1 MEELKIPRIHY
12 LTRGQGTPLMLVHG
26 FPLNHTIWNETAALL
41 EDQAQVILPDL
52 PGHGQ
57 SPVVEPVTMDSMADG
72 LAAILDALGIEKVV
86 LAGQS
91 MGGYVCLAFARRH
104 PQRLAGLGLVCTQAA
119 ADSPEKRQA
128 RLAQA
133 EQTLAEGNQRVAES
147 MSTLLTNRPEMA
159 AGLKH
164 LMSSTPAAGMAAA
177 MRAMA
182 ERAEMGDFL
191 PQISVPAL
199 VMAGLAD
206 VIIPVER
213 AREMAASLPDA
224 RLVELEGVGH
234 SPMME
239 APQATA
245 EALLGLLKRAQG
257 A

>member
-1 MEELKIPRIHY
+1 MEELKTPWIHY
-12 LTRGQGTPLMLVHG
+12 VTLGQGTPLMLVHG

-41 EDQAQVILPDL
+41 EDGAQVILPDL

-57 SPVVEPVTMDSMADG
+57 SPVVEPVSMDSMADG

-119 ADSPEKRQA
+119 ADSPEKQLA

-133 EQTLAEGNQRVAES
+133 EQTLTEGNQRVAES
-147 MSTLLTNRPEMA
+147 MSTVLTNRPEMA
-159 AGLKH
+159 TELRR
-164 LMSSTPAAGMAAA
+164 LMSTTPAAGMAAA

-182 ERAEMGDFL
+182 ERAEMSAFL

-199 VMAGLAD
+199 VIAGLAD
-206 VIIPVER
+206 AIIPVER

-224 RLVELEGVGH
+224 QLVELEGVGH

-245 EALLGLLKRAQG
+245 EALLGLLKRAQS

>member
-1 MEELKIPRIHY
+1 MEELKTPLIHY
-12 LTRGQGTPLMLVHG
+12 VTRGQGTPLMLVHG

-41 EDQAQVILPDL
+41 EDAAQLILPDL

-57 SPVVEPVTMDSMADG
+57 SPVVEPVSMDSMADG
-72 LAAILDALGIEKVV
+72 LAAILDALAIEKVV

-119 ADSPEKRQA
+119 ADSPEKRLA

-133 EQTLAEGNQRVAES
+133 EQTLAEGNLRVAES
-147 MSTLLTNRPEMA
+147 MSTVLTNRPEMA
-159 AGLKH
+159 ADLRR
-164 LMSSTPAAGMAAA
+164 LMSTTPAAGMAAA

-182 ERAEMGDFL
+182 ERAEMSAFL

-199 VMAGLAD
+199 VIAGLAD
-206 VIIPVER
+206 AIIPVER

-224 RLVELEGVGH
+224 QLVELEGVGH

-245 EALLGLLKRAQG
+245 EALLGLLKRAQS

>member
-1 MEELKIPRIHY
+1 MEELKIPQLHY
-12 LTRGQGTPLMLVHG
+12 VTRGQGTPLMLVHG

-41 EDQAQVILPDL
+41 EDEVRVILPDL

-104 PQRLAGLGLVCTQAA
+104 SQRLAGLGLVCTQAA

-133 EQTLAEGNQRVAES
+133 EQTLAEGSQRVVES
-147 MSTLLTNRPEMA
+147 MSAVLTNRPEMA
-159 AGLKH
+159 AGMRS
-164 LMSSTPAAGMAAA
+164 LMSTTPAAGMAAA
-177 MRAMA
+177 LRAMA
-182 ERAEMGDFL
+182 ERAEMSAFL

-199 VMAGLAD
+199 VIAGLAD
-206 VIIPVER
+206 AIIPVDR

-224 RLVELEGVGH
+224 QLVELAGVGH

-257 A
+257 E

>member
-1 MEELKIPRIHY
+1 MEELKIPQLHY
-12 LTRGQGTPLMLVHG
+12 VTRGQGTPLMLVHG

-41 EDQAQVILPDL
+41 EDEVRVILPDL

-57 SPVVEPVTMDSMADG
+57 SPVAEPVTMDSMADG

-104 PQRLAGLGLVCTQAA
+104 SQRLAGLGLVCTQAA

-128 RLAQA
+128 RLDQA
-133 EQTLAEGNQRVAES
+133 EQTLAEGSQRVVES
-147 MSTLLTNRPEMA
+147 MSAVLTNRPEMA
-159 AGLKH
+159 EGLKH

-177 MRAMA
+177 LRAMA
-182 ERAEMGDFL
+182 ERAEMSAFL

-206 VIIPVER
+206 AIIPVER

-224 RLVELEGVGH
+224 QLVELAGVGH

-257 A
+257 E

>member
-1 MEELKIPRIHY
+1 MEELKIPQLHY
-12 LTRGQGTPLMLVHG
+12 VTRGQGTPLMLVHG

-41 EDQAQVILPDL
+41 EDEVRVILPDL

-57 SPVVEPVTMDSMADG
+57 SPVAEPVTMDSMADG

-104 PQRLAGLGLVCTQAA
+104 SQRLAGLGLVCTQAA

-133 EQTLAEGNQRVAES
+133 EQTLAEGSQRVVES
-147 MSTLLTNRPEMA
+147 MSAVLTNRPEMA
-159 AGLKH
+159 AGMRS
-164 LMSSTPAAGMAAA
+164 LMSTTPAAGMAAA
-177 MRAMA
+177 LRAMA
-182 ERAEMGDFL
+182 ERAEMSAFL

-199 VMAGLAD
+199 VIAGLAD
-206 VIIPVER
+206 AIIPVER

-224 RLVELEGVGH
+224 QLVELAGVGH

-245 EALLGLLKRAQG
+245 EALLGLLKRVQG

>member
-1 MEELKIPRIHY
+1 MEELKIPQLHY
-12 LTRGQGTPLMLVHG
+12 VTRGQGTALMLVHG

-41 EDQAQVILPDL
+41 EDEARVILPDL

-57 SPVVEPVTMDSMADG
+57 SPVVEPVSMELMADG

-133 EQTLAEGNQRVAES
+133 EQTLAEGSQRVVES
-147 MSTLLTNRPEMA
+147 MSAVLTNRPEMA
-159 AGLKH
+159 AGMRS
-164 LMSSTPAAGMAAA
+164 LMSTTPAAGMAAA
-177 MRAMA
+177 LRAMA
-182 ERAEMGDFL
+182 ERAEMSAFL

-206 VIIPVER
+206 AIIPVER

-224 RLVELEGVGH
+224 QLVELAGVGH

-239 APQATA
+239 APQVTA

-257 A
+257 E

>member
-1 MEELKIPRIHY
+1 MEELKTPLIHY
-12 LTRGQGTPLMLVHG
+12 ATRGQGTALMLVHG

-41 EDQAQVILPDL
+41 EDQARVILPDL

-57 SPVVEPVTMDSMADG
+57 SPVVEPVSMDSMADG

-91 MGGYVCLAFARRH
+91 MGGYVCLAFARRY

-133 EQTLAEGNQRVAES
+133 EQTLAEGSQRVAES
-147 MSTLLTNRPEMA
+147 MAAVLTNRPEMA
-159 AGLKH
+159 EGLKH
-164 LMSSTPAAGMAAA
+164 LMSTTPAAGMAAA

-182 ERAEMGDFL
+182 ERTEMSAFL

-199 VMAGLAD
+199 VIAGLAD
-206 VIIPVER
+206 AIIPVER

>member
-1 MEELKIPRIHY
+1 MEELKTPLIHY
-12 LTRGQGTPLMLVHG
+12 VTRGQGTPLMLVHG

-41 EDQAQVILPDL
+41 EDAAQLILPDL

-57 SPVVEPVTMDSMADG
+57 SPVVEPVSMDSMADG
-72 LAAILDALGIEKVV
+72 LAAILDALAIEKVV

-119 ADSPEKRQA
+119 ADSPEKRLA

-133 EQTLAEGNQRVAES
+133 EQTLAEGNLRVAES
-147 MSTLLTNRPEMA
+147 MSTVLTNRPEMA
-159 AGLKH
+159 ADLRR
-164 LMSSTPAAGMAAA
+164 LMSTTPAAGMAAA

-182 ERAEMGDFL
+182 ERAEMSVFL

-199 VMAGLAD
+199 VIAGLAD
-206 VIIPVER
+206 AIIPVER

-224 RLVELEGVGH
+224 RLVELAGVGH

-257 A
+257 T